1 MTWRAPSSTRPYTT
15 LPSATRLRSR
25 TGRAG
30 NVGEAF
36 SLVCNDEL
44 GDLRGIVKLLGK
56 PLATFQVD
64 GFEAGTGSSA
74 ADPSDE
80 RPPRQPQGRRQ
91 GHGGGRQDQG
101 QRRASN
107 GGGAGGQHRSAT
119 NGSGANGRSNGV
131 RGSGPQAPRAAVP
144 RDEHGDRS
152 EEHTSELQSLMRIS
166 YAVFCL
172 KKKKKITTANYAHN
186 FNDK

>member
-36 SLVCNDEL
+36 SLVCNDER
-44 GDLRGIVKLLGK
+44 GDLRGIEKLLGK

-107 GGGAGGQHRSAT
+107 GGGAGGHTR
-119 NGSGANGRSNGV
+119 
-131 RGSGPQAPRAAVP
+131 
-144 RDEHGDRS
+144 RS
-152 EEHTSELQSLMRIS
+152 EERRVGKGGSVLVDTGGGR
-166 YAVFCL
+166 
-172 KKKKKITTANYAHN
+172 TT
-186 FNDK
+186 